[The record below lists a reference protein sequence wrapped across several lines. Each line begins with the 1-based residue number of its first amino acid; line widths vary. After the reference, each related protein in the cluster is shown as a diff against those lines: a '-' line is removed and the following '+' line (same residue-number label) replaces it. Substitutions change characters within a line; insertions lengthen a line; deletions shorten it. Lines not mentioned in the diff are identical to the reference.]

1 MTDKLKKT
9 TEKMKKESLP
19 IDVTRP
25 EYFFNREL
33 SWLKFNLRVLRAA
46 EVETT
51 PILERLKFI
60 AITSSNL
67 DEFFMVRVAGL
78 WDQYEE
84 GLNRKDPSGLTVK
97 DQLREISLAAH
108 EQMKLESK
116 ILGDVLNDLKLAGGP
131 EIKGLEYCSDAGR
144 EWLEHYFQEFVYPVL
159 TPMAVD
165 ASRPFPFLGNRTLN
179 LAVQLVTI
187 DEEESMSVVQVPSVL
202 PRLIEVPVEERRT
215 FVYLEELIARHCKDL
230 FRGCRI
236 LDVVPFRLTRDS
248 DLEVDEDDIDDL
260 LREIEKSLRQRK
272 RGVARRMEIA
282 KTKNSKI
289 KHFLQK
295 NLDLAEEEVYE
306 ISGPLDATCF
316 FKFVS
321 LDKMWPWLYEP
332 FVPQRPR
339 ELLSYDRLFERIR
352 EKDILLYHPYESFD
366 PVVKLVSDAADDPQ
380 VLAIKQTLYRVSGN
394 SPIVAALARAAENG
408 KQVTVL
414 VELKARFDEENNII
428 WARRLEKAGA
438 HVIYGLVGL
447 KTHAK
452 IILIVRRES
461 EGIKRY
467 VHLGT
472 GNYNDTTARLYTDMG
487 LLTANDQ
494 FGSDASAFFN
504 LLSGYSRTPVWNKLV
519 MAPIGLREKIY
530 ELIHKEI
537 DHVRQGGEGHI
548 IAKMNSLLDQP
559 VIQKLYEASM
569 AGVKIELIVRG
580 ICTLRPGL
588 EGVSENISVRS
599 IVGRQ
604 LEHSRIFWFANGGEE
619 QLYMSSADWMPRNL
633 NDRVELF
640 FPIENEEHIRR
651 VKEILKLYLEDNVGA
666 HILQSNGNYRRVVAG
681 KNGDVNSQSLLYE
694 QAQLAAAEHLK
705 KIPMEQRLRPAQH
718 KNIEE

>member
-1 MTDKLKKT
+1 MSESKNKTGIKTKRNVVAAEKKT
-9 TEKMKKESLP
+9 ATAVKKAAAVVKKRIKNAAAGVSAQEKTADKTAAAKAVKVSKADLK
-19 IDVTRP
+19 RP

-33 SWLKFNLRVLRAA
+33 SWLKFNLRVLREA
-46 EVETT
+46 EVKTT

-78 WDQYEE
+78 WDQYEN
-84 GLNRKDPSGLTVK
+84 GVTSKDPSGLTVRE
-97 DQLREISLAAH
+97 QLRMISQAAH

-116 ILGDVLNDLKLAGGP
+116 ILTDVLEDLKKAGGP
-131 EIKGLEYCSDAGR
+131 QIKTIEECSDEGK
-144 EWLEHYFQEFVYPVL
+144 EWLENYYQEVVYPVL

-165 ASRPFPFLGNRTLN
+165 ASRPFPFLGNKTLN
-179 LAVQLVTI
+179 LAVQLITV
-187 DEEESMSVVQVPSVL
+187 DGEESMSVVQVPSLL
-202 PRLIEVPVEERRT
+202 PRLIEIPVEEKRT
-215 FVYLEELIARHCKDL
+215 FIYLEDA
-230 FRGCRI
+230 
-236 LDVVPFRLTRDS
+236 
-248 DLEVDEDDIDDL
+248 
-260 LREIEKSLRQRK
+260 
-272 RGVARRMEIA
+272 ARRLEIA
-282 KTKNSKI
+282 KTGNNSI
-289 KHFLQK
+289 KKFLED
-295 NLDLAEEEVYE
+295 NLDLTDEEIYE

-321 LDKMWPWLYEP
+321 LDKMWPWLHEP
-332 FVPQRPR
+332 FVPQRPKDLP
-339 ELLSYDRLFERIR
+339 EYDNLFDRLK
-352 EKDILLYHPYESFD
+352 EKDILLFHPYESFD
-366 PVVKLVSDAADDPQ
+366 PVVKFVSDAANDPK

-414 VELKARFDEENNII
+414 VELKARFDEENNIL

-452 IILIVRRES
+452 IILVVRQEPD
-461 EGIKRY
+461 GIKRY

-472 GNYNDTTARLYTDMG
+472 GNYNDSTAKLYTDMG
-487 LLTANDQ
+487 LMTANDQ

-504 LLSGYSRTPVWNKLV
+504 LLSGYSKAPVWNKLV

-530 ELIHKEI
+530 ELVDNEIRIVKE
-537 DHVRQGGEGHI
+537 GGEGHI

-569 AGVKIELIVRG
+569 AGVEIELIVRG

-588 EGVSENISVRS
+588 EGISDNITVRS

-604 LEHSRIFWFANGGEE
+604 LEHSRIFWFANNGDE
-619 QLYMSSADWMPRNL
+619 QLFMSSADWMPRNL

-640 FPIENEEHIRR
+640 FPVETEEHIKRI
-651 VKEILKLYLEDNVGA
+651 KSILQLYLEDNVGA
-666 HILQSNGNYRRVVAG
+666 HMMQSNGNYRRVVAG
-681 KNGDVNSQSLLYE
+681 KGKEISSQSLLYE
-694 QAQLAAAEHLK
+694 QAQLAAAENME
-705 KIPMEQRLRPAQH
+705 KIPMEQRLRPAPRQED
-718 KNIEE
+718 EE

>member
-289 KHFLQK
+289 KTFSTEK
-295 NLDLAEEEVYE
+295 SR
-306 ISGPLDATCF
+306 SGRGR
-316 FKFVS
+316 S
-321 LDKMWPWLYEP
+321 LRD
-332 FVPQRPR
+332 
-339 ELLSYDRLFERIR
+339 IR
-352 EKDILLYHPYESFD
+352 SF
-366 PVVKLVSDAADDPQ
+366 
-380 VLAIKQTLYRVSGN
+380 GC
-394 SPIVAALARAAENG
+394 
-408 KQVTVL
+408 
-414 VELKARFDEENNII
+414 
-428 WARRLEKAGA
+428 
-438 HVIYGLVGL
+438 H
-447 KTHAK
+447 
-452 IILIVRRES
+452 
-461 EGIKRY
+461 
-467 VHLGT
+467 
-472 GNYNDTTARLYTDMG
+472 
-487 LLTANDQ
+487 
-494 FGSDASAFFN
+494 
-504 LLSGYSRTPVWNKLV
+504 
-519 MAPIGLREKIY
+519 
-530 ELIHKEI
+530 
-537 DHVRQGGEGHI
+537 
-548 IAKMNSLLDQP
+548 
-559 VIQKLYEASM
+559 
-569 AGVKIELIVRG
+569 
-580 ICTLRPGL
+580 
-588 EGVSENISVRS
+588 
-599 IVGRQ
+599 
-604 LEHSRIFWFANGGEE
+604 
-619 QLYMSSADWMPRNL
+619 
-633 NDRVELF
+633 LF
-640 FPIENEEHIRR
+640 F
-651 VKEILKLYLEDNVGA
+651 
-666 HILQSNGNYRRVVAG
+666 
-681 KNGDVNSQSLLYE
+681 
-694 QAQLAAAEHLK
+694 
-705 KIPMEQRLRPAQH
+705 
-718 KNIEE
+718 